1 MELRIEPL
9 ARPLC
14 PAQEIE
20 VVEHKGLGHPDSIC
34 DALAEQSSAALSR
47 AYRAR
52 FGAVLHHNL
61 DKALLIGGASTPRFG
76 GGTVDE
82 PFEIIVAGRATKPDH
97 ALDVDGVVLGRCREW
112 LSNNLHDVD
121 VDRHVRLSTRIR
133 KGSRELAAVFAR
145 PGIARANDTSAA
157 VGYAPMSKLERAVLA
172 AASRLRMAAHD
183 PATPAIGEDYKV
195 LGVREGARISL
206 TVACAAIDAHLRD
219 LDAYLALKALVGA
232 MIREAVPD
240 VDATI
245 QVNAADAPAHGDIY
259 LTVTGTSAEAG
270 DDGEVGRGNRVNG
283 LITPL
288 RPMSLEAAA
297 GKNPVSH
304 VGKLYNVAAFRLARA
319 LVDHLPELEEAHC
332 VLVSRIGAPIDE
344 PWVANVRAAVRDG
357 APLDP
362 LAARIEELVRHQ
374 LTHLG
379 ALSEQLVAGELA
391 VF

>member
-1 MELRIEPL
+1 MDVRIEPL

-20 VVEHKGLGHPDSIC
+20 IVEHKGLGHPDSIC

-47 AYRAR
+47 AYLER

-61 DKALLIGGASTPRFG
+61 DKALLIGGASSPRFG
-76 GGTVDE
+76 GGSVDQ
-82 PFEIIVAGRATKPDH
+82 PFEIIVAGRATKHDQG
-97 ALDVDGVVLGRCREW
+97 LDVDDVVLTRCREW
-112 LSNNLHDVD
+112 LAKNLHDVD
-121 VDRHVRLSTRIR
+121 VERHVKLSARIR
-133 KGSRELAAVFAR
+133 AGSRELAAVFAR
-145 PGIARANDTSAA
+145 PGVARANDTSAA
-157 VGYAPMSKLERAVLA
+157 VGYAPLSRLERAVLTA
-172 AASRLRMAAHD
+172 AARLRVAAHD
-183 PATPAIGEDYKV
+183 PATPAVGEDYKV

-206 TVACAAIDAHLRD
+206 TVACATVGAHVRD
-219 LDAYLALKALVGA
+219 LDAYLALKAQVAA
-232 MIREAVPD
+232 MIREALPN

-245 QVNAADAPAHGDIY
+245 EVNAADAPERGDIY

-297 GKNPVSH
+297 GKNPISH
-304 VGKLYNVAAFRLARA
+304 VGKLYNVAAFRIARA
-319 LVDHLPELEEAHC
+319 IVDELPALEEAHC

-344 PWVANVRAAVRDG
+344 PWVASVRAAARDG
-357 APLDP
+357 APLAP
-362 LAARIEELVRHQ
+362 FAPRIEELVR
-374 LTHLG
+374 
-379 ALSEQLVAGELA
+379 EQLRLLPTLSAQIVSEELS